1 MKILHLNV
9 YTEEYMIAE
18 NQMFMNCLQVGG
30 GDVCYA
36 SLDHQNRGQRR
47 LKKKRVESS
56 DFSTYSEVK
65 TDQI

>member
-1 MKILHLNV
+1 
-9 YTEEYMIAE
+9 MIAE
-18 NQMFMNCLQVGG
+18 NQMFINCLQVGG

-47 LKKKRVESS
+47 LKKKRFESS

-65 TDQI
+65 TDQM